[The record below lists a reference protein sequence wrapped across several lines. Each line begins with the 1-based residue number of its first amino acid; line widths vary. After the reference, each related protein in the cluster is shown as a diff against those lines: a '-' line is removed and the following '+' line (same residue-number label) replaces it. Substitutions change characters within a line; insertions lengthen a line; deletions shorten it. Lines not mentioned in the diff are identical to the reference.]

1 LIDARDSRGAYFCS
15 EHAYA
20 HWNRNFIRLA
30 IAYKLNIRETARL
43 FAIVHTASA
52 DALIAGFNAKY
63 FCRFWRP
70 RTAIP
75 RADIDGNP
83 DTDSAEP
90 NKRSQPIKLLRGYQR
105 PA

>member
-20 HWNRNFIRLA
+20 HWNRNLIRRA
-30 IAYKLNIRETARL
+30 IAYKLNIRKTARL

-63 FCRFWRP
+63 FYRFWRP

-75 RADIDGNP
+75 RADID

-90 NKRSQPIKLLRGYQR
+90 NKLSQPIKLLRGYQR